1 MILNL
6 IGLICLLFLLNP
18 GRVMATPLLSL
29 ELVATGLNRPVAIT
43 HAGDGSGRLFLTLQ
57 AGQILIYDGTQVLS
71 PPFLDISALVSCC
84 RERGLL
90 SVAFHP
96 DYERNGFFY
105 VNYTNILGDTVI
117 ARYTASADPNVAD
130 PNSALILL
138 TIAQPFANHNGGQ
151 LQFGPDGYLYIGMG
165 DGGSGGDP
173 QNNAQNPGVLLGKLL
188 RIDVDHGT
196 PYSIPPDNPFVDN
209 PEVRDEIWALGL
221 RNPWRF
227 SFDRLT
233 GDLFIGDVGQNDW
246 EEVDFQPANSAG
258 GENYGWRLMEGNHCF
273 NPSVNCNN
281 GSLILPILE
290 YSHSL
295 GCSITG
301 GYRYRGTRNP
311 QFYGTYFYGDYCT
324 GRIWGATG
332 DENGQWTTAELLDTD
347 FSISTFGED
356 ENGEIYLAHLATNN
370 GAIYRLVGNLDCAG
384 LEPTI
389 VGTES
394 DDVLT
399 GTAEAD
405 IIHGLGGQDIIF
417 GLNGNDVLCG
427 GLGEDTLYGGHGDD
441 ELFGESGDDI
451 LIGGPG
457 KDTLAGGSDND
468 LLIGGQ
474 HNDVLQGEGGK
485 DVLFG
490 GNGNDTLRGGDE
502 GDILHGG
509 SGEDVLSGN
518 NGNDALRGGD
528 GDDMLEGDEGIDIC
542 DGGAHTTGDTAL
554 ASCELILHVP

>member
-1 MILNL
+1 
-6 IGLICLLFLLNP
+6 
-18 GRVMATPLLSL
+18 MATPSLSL

-71 PPFLDISALVSCC
+71 TPFLDISALVSCC
-84 RERGLL
+84 GERGLL

-96 DYERNGFFY
+96 DYEHNGFFY
-105 VNYTNILGDTVI
+105 VNYTNTLGDTVI
-117 ARYTASADPNVAD
+117 ARYTVSADPNVAD

-273 NPSVNCNN
+273 NPPVNCNN

-311 QFYGTYFYGDYCT
+311 QFYGTYFYGDYCA

-332 DENGQWTTAELLDTD
+332 DENGQWTTTELLDTD

-356 ENGEIYLAHLATNN
+356 EAGEIYLAHLATNN

-384 LEPTI
+384 LEPNV

-394 DDVLT
+394 DDILT
-399 GTAEAD
+399 GTAGVD

-417 GLNGNDVLCG
+417 GLNGNVICG

-441 ELFGESGDDI
+441 ELFGENGHDI

-474 HNDVLQGEGGK
+474 HNDVLQGGGGK

-490 GNGNDTLRGGDE
+490 GNGNDTLLGGDE

-518 NGNDALRGGD
+518 NGNDTLRGGD

-542 DGGAHTTGDTAL
+542 DGGTHTTGDTAL